1 MQTSVYF
8 RSLCRLLVLAMLAGP
23 FSPAFAGMIGTQQA
37 ISPASTA
44 SHRATVVA
52 ALERSDVA
60 SQLQSQGIDP
70 ALAKARVATMTDA
83 EVASVAGQIN
93 ALPAGASNTGWLVA
107 VGVAVAIW
115 YFYMR

>member
-83 EVASVAGQIN
+83 EVASVAGQID
-93 ALPAGASNTGWLVA
+93 ALPAGAGASGWVVA
-107 VGVAVAIW
+107 LAVAAVIW
-115 YFYMR
+115 YFYFR